1 MYESWSTP
9 PGLGPVAGPAAL
21 CSPARRV
28 AASSPR
34 VQGWYNC
41 VSAQRGAQCC
51 LNINKLSHSRGTPAL
66 VTTVTRNTSPPAAA
80 GGSFQHH
87 FLLNCMLWFVNIGTA
102 LSFNRKPGSFP
113 ASIQDAQRSKAQ
125 QTLFPCLIPAR
136 LCSALYD
143 SCNSI

>member
-87 FLLNCMLWFVNIGTA
+87 FLLNCMLGLFVSIGTA

-113 ASIQDAQRSKAQ
+113 ASIQ
-125 QTLFPCLIPAR
+125 AR
-136 LCSALYD
+136 LNKHCSRA
-143 SCNSI
+143 